1 MVTPVEQTS
10 WAPRRRTSTSYGEIA
25 WDSWGEGPPVV
36 LVHGTPSRAFLW
48 RGVAPELAERFCV
61 YVYDLLGY
69 GDSQRR
75 LYQDVSL
82 TTQARVLA
90 ELVRQWE
97 LQPPALVGHDIGAAV
112 VLRAHLL
119 ESVAARRLALID
131 AVVLRPWITETS
143 RHIQRHMDCYRTM
156 PSHIFEQIAA
166 AHLRT
171 ATAQPMDE
179 DTLHTYL
186 APWEGTHGQRMWLA
200 KTAQFD
206 ERETAELEPL
216 LESMTTPTRVIWG
229 EHDAWLDPSI
239 SDRIVERLPDA
250 DQVLIPGAGH
260 FSMEDNPADV
270 AAALADFLTP
280 RRPDS

>member
-1 MVTPVEQTS
+1 MTPVEQTS

-48 RGVAPELAERFCV
+48 RRVAPGLAERFCV

-69 GDSQRR
+69 GDSQRHVD
-75 LYQDVSL
+75 QDVSL
-82 TTQARVLA
+82 TTQGRVLA
-90 ELVRQWE
+90 ELVGRWD
-97 LQPPALVGHDIGAAV
+97 LGAPALVGHDIGGAV

-119 ESVAARRLALID
+119 ESVPARRLALVD

-143 RHIQRHMDCYRTM
+143 RHIQRHLDCYRTM
-156 PSHIFEQIAA
+156 PTHIFCEIAA

-179 DTLHTYL
+179 DAFRTYL
-186 APWEGTHGQRMWLA
+186 APWEGAHGQQMWLA

-216 LESMTTPTRVIWG
+216 LASMTTPTRVIWG
-229 EHDAWLDPSI
+229 EHDAWLDPSLG
-239 SDRIVERLPDA
+239 DRIVGRLRDA

-260 FSMEDNPADV
+260 FSMEDNPAAV
-270 AAALADFLTP
+270 TVALADFLTP

>member
-1 MVTPVEQTS
+1 MTPVGQNS
-10 WAPRRRTSTSYGEIA
+10 WAPRRRIGTSYGEIA

-48 RGVAPELAERFCV
+48 RKVAPELAELFRV

-69 GDSQRR
+69 GDSRR
-75 LYQDVSL
+75 SVDQDVSL
-82 TTQARVLA
+82 TTQGRVLA
-90 ELVRQWE
+90 ELVREWE
-97 LQPPALVGHDIGAAV
+97 LPAPALVGHDIGGAV

-119 ESVAARRLALID
+119 EHVPVRRLALID
-131 AVVLRPWITETS
+131 AVVVRPWITETS
-143 RHIQRHMDCYRTM
+143 RHIQRHLDCYRTM
-156 PSHIFEQIAA
+156 PTHIFREIAA

-171 ATAQPMDE
+171 ATAQPMGE
-179 DTLHTYL
+179 DTLQNYL

-216 LESMTTPTRVIWG
+216 LASMTTPTRVIWG
-229 EHDAWLDPSI
+229 EHDAWLDPSL
-239 SDRIVERLPDA
+239 SDRIVEQLPDA

-270 AAALADFLTP
+270 TVALADFLTAGS
-280 RRPDS
+280 PDS